1 MVMVRAEK
9 QHQGSSLGLGV
20 PVEASYRPSG
30 QRRSIQDGEIV
41 AKNDRIIH
49 SDTGLNWRVLR
60 PRALYF
66 GDALYC
72 FLAISGSNKGHG
84 MSNPDRKVAYVKG
97 MNDGESWSQT
107 AVLDVRMPDNQL
119 VGFGLTGVPQGA
131 LKV

>member
-1 MVMVRAEK
+1 MVRAEK
-9 QHQGSSLGLGV
+9 QHQGSSLGRGL

-49 SDTGLNWRVLR
+49 SDTGLNWRVFR

-66 GDALYC
+66 GDALHC

-84 MSNPDRKVAYVKG
+84 TSNPDRKVAYVKG
-97 MNDGESWSQT
+97 RNDGESWSQT
-107 AVLDVRMPDNQL
+107 AVLDVRMPDNHL
-119 VGFGLTGVPQGA
+119 AGLD
-131 LKV
+131 